1 MPAKYALYDRHDK
14 LYLVSSDGTEINH
27 TFYNVLK
34 TATMVKVGSL
44 TDKELQTLSLPE
56 VLNLIEKRRNSK

>member
-1 MPAKYALYDRHDK
+1 MPAKYALYDRHDN

-44 TDKELQTLSLPE
+44 TDKELKSLSLE
-56 VLNLIEKRRNSK
+56 QVQNLIKIRKGSK